1 VTQSP
6 AHEEIQA
13 VTDSSTLVIRGG
25 TVIDGSGGE
34 PYEADLS
41 ISGGRIAAI
50 GKGLPKGAEEID
62 ARGLLVTPGFIDLHT
77 HYDAQVTWSNR
88 VTPSS
93 WNGVTTAMIGNCGV
107 GFAPCLPEQR
117 DMLVKLM
124 EGVEDIPEV
133 VLTEGL
139 PWNWQTFEDY
149 LDALGAREYDLD
161 VVTQV
166 PHAALR
172 VYVMGQRGVDREP
185 ANAKDRAEMARLAA
199 AGIRAG
205 ALGFSTSRTL
215 NHKTLDGRP
224 IPTLQ
229 AEEDELSEIGAAL
242 GKIGSGWMQVISD
255 FNDSDAEFAM
265 LRRLA
270 QRSGRPISITILQRD
285 KNPEWWRDIMGK
297 ISDANAAGATMM
309 GQVLPR
315 PTGIMLGFEIS
326 QNPFV
331 ARPSWAEVANLPFD
345 QKLAVLQ
352 RLDFRARLISEANT
366 DEKLADRVAR
376 WDRIFELGDPPNYE
390 PAPAESLAARA
401 GRAGRDPAELAY
413 DLMLGNGG
421 KTILYRPLSNYT
433 YFNLDTVGD
442 MMRHPNTL
450 VGLGDGGA
458 HVGIICDASA
468 ISYMLTHW
476 TRDRTRGPK
485 VPLPWAIKRLTRDN
499 ASTIGLNDRGLLKPG
514 LKADINVI
522 DYDRLRLRAPEV
534 VYDLPSGG
542 RRLIQKTDGYVAT
555 LVSGRPVYRGGE
567 ATGALPGRLV
577 RGAQGGA

>member
-1 VTQSP
+1 
-6 AHEEIQA
+6 
-13 VTDSSTLVIRGG
+13 VTDTPTLVVRGG
-25 TVIDGSGGE
+25 TIVDGSGGD

-41 ISGGRIAAI
+41 ISNGRIEAI
-50 GKGLPKGAEEID
+50 GKNLPKGAEEID

-77 HYDAQVTWSNR
+77 HYDAQVTWASR
-88 VTPSS
+88 ITPSS

-139 PWNWQTFEDY
+139 PWNWQTFEEY
-149 LDALGAREYDLD
+149 LDTLDTRDYDLD

-172 VYVMGQRGVDREP
+172 VYVMGQRGADREP
-185 ANAKDRAEMARLAA
+185 ATAQDRAEMARLAA
-199 AGIRAG
+199 AGVRAG

-224 IPTLQ
+224 IPTLK
-229 AEEDELSEIGAAL
+229 AEEDELAEIAAAL
-242 GKIGSGWMQVISD
+242 HDVGSGWMQVISD
-255 FNDSDAEFAM
+255 FEDSDAEFAM
-265 LRRLA
+265 LRRVA
-270 QRSGRPISITILQRD
+270 ERAGRPLSITILQRD
-285 KNPEWWRDIMGK
+285 RNPEWWREIMGQ
-297 ISDANAAGATMM
+297 IAAANADGAKMI

-326 QNPFV
+326 QNPFLG
-331 ARPSWAEVANLPFD
+331 RPSWQEVADLPFAE
-345 QKLAVLQ
+345 KIAIL
-352 RLDFRARLISEANT
+352 RRPDFRARLLAETNPN
-366 DEKLADRVAR
+366 EKLAYRVAN
-376 WDRIFELGDPPNYE
+376 WDRIFPLGDPPNYE
-390 PAPAESLAARA
+390 PAPEQSIAALAR
-401 GRAGRDPAELAY
+401 RAGRDPAEFAY
-413 DLMLGNGG
+413 DLLLEKGG

-442 MMRHPNTL
+442 MMRDPNTL

-468 ISYMLTHW
+468 ISYLLTHW
-476 TRDRTRGPK
+476 TRDRTRGDK

-499 ASTIGLNDRGLLKPG
+499 AAAIGLNDRGLLKPG
-514 LKADINVI
+514 FKADINVI
-522 DYDRLRLRAPEV
+522 DYDRLQLQAPRV
-534 VYDLPSGG
+534 VYDLPSGA

-555 LVSGRPVYRGGE
+555 IVSGRPVYREGE

-577 RGAQGGA
+577 RGAKSAA